1 MVLKTAYHAMGG
13 FSLQINTVDLALCQS
28 GMVLFHTHFTRCR
41 GESGTAAEL
50 GLAREKG
57 SGGKEQL

>member
-1 MVLKTAYHAMGG
+1 MGG